1 MASET
6 LPPMV
11 ATVNDS
17 DFEGGLGNCL
27 LFRFQGL
34 LSLHFIILILRVASE
49 KLNYLDFEGSLG
61 NILLF
66 SF

>member
-17 DFEGGLGNCL
+17 DFEGGLGNSLLFGFRCL
-27 LFRFQGL
+27 LR
-34 LSLHFIILILRVASE
+34 LHFIIWILRVASVTF
-49 KLNYLDFEGSLG
+49 NYLDFEGSLG